1 MRHELGNK
9 QGVAQCLLGLAEV
22 ACDQDLAERAVR
34 LLGAAQSLLDATGV
48 RLGGWD
54 QARFERTLAA
64 ARAQVG
70 EAPADVAWAEG
81 QAMSIDQAIEYAT
94 QGLGV
99 RG

>member
-22 ACDQDLAERAVR
+22 ACDQDLAERAIT

-54 QARFERTLAA
+54 KARFEGTLAA

-70 EAPADVAWAEG
+70 EAAFEAEWTEG
-81 QAMSIDQAIEYAT
+81 QAMTVDQAIEYAL

-99 RG
+99 